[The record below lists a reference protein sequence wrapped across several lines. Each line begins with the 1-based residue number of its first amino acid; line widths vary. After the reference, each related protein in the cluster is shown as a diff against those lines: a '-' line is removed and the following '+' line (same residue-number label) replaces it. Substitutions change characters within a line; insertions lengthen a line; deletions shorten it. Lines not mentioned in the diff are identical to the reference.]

1 MMKMKKTCGEC
12 ACFLP
17 YFIVAQERKIP
28 TGIISDPTN
37 PNRTKMFCAK
47 KFRETK
53 EENQNCSEFLKRD
66 GTGLTWQELDA
77 KKEKREEKKLN
88 KRNFWIATIALTV
101 SVILAVKEILNYVL
115 LH

>member
-1 MMKMKKTCGEC
+1 MKKTCGEC

-28 TGIISDPTN
+28 EDIISDPTN

-53 EENQNCSEFLKRD
+53 AENQECSEPLKRN
-66 GTGLTWQELDA
+66 GSGLTWQELEK
-77 KKEKREEKKLN
+77 KKEMREEKQLKN
-88 KRNFWIATIALTV
+88 RTFII
-101 SVILAVKEILNYVL
+101 SVISLSISIISIAIVLLNYL
-115 LH
+115 YPH